1 MQYTI
6 AQFHPRNLPA
16 WPDAIQPSNRPLA
29 PTNKPNIVVF
39 VGFPAIGKT
48 TAYQKYFEP
57 KGYVRV
63 DPTSFNRL
71 SDRVEAIEKAI
82 KAKKSVVIGRFQY
95 SRWSRR

>member
-1 MQYTI
+1 MQFTI
-6 AQFHPRNLPA
+6 TEFHPCNLPTS
-16 WPDAIQPSNRPLA
+16 PCVFQPSNRPLA
-29 PTNKPNIVVF
+29 LTNKLNIVVF

-48 TAYQKYFEP
+48 TVYKKYFEP

-82 KAKKSVVIGRFQY
+82 KAKKSVVIGQLQSLRC
-95 SRWSRR
+95 RRL